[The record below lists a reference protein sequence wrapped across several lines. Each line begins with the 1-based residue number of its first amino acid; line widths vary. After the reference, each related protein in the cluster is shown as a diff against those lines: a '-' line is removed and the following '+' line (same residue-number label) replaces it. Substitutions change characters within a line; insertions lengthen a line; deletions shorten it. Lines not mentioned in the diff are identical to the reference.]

1 MYFKSRKKRNYEADL
16 YQAVSDWENLRKGS
30 LLEHKKLF
38 HIFGYMSPTN
48 LDKNAIQGMA
58 KEAFYGID
66 QLKRD
71 YGLRTDKVWYEA
83 LDSAGYRRVE
93 YIRSMRANG
102 EKLNQDPRINLSTI
116 HGAKGG
122 ECDNVVLLTD
132 LTENTQKGYDKNPDD
147 EERLF
152 YVGATRTKETL
163 HIVRPKENYKG
174 YKI

>member
-1 MYFKSRKKRNYEADL
+1 M
-16 YQAVSDWENLRKGS
+16 
-30 LLEHKKLF
+30 
-38 HIFGYMSPTN
+38 T
-48 LDKNAIQGMA
+48 
-58 KEAFYGID
+58 KESFYTMD
-66 QLKRD
+66 QLQKE
-71 YGLRTDKVWYEA
+71 YGLKTDKVWYEA
-83 LDSAGYRRVE
+83 FDDAPYKRVE
-93 YIRSMRANG
+93 YIRSMKNHG

-132 LTENTQKGYDKNPDD
+132 LTENTLKGYESNPDD

-163 HIVRPKENYKG
+163 HIVRPKDIYKG

>member
-1 MYFKSRKKRNYEADL
+1 MKFDL
-16 YQAVSDWENLRKGS
+16 KNI
-30 LLEHKKLF
+30 LLGVVIGTIGTASVFLL
-38 HIFGYMSPTN
+38 IG
-48 LDKNAIQGMA
+48 DVDIQ
-58 KEAFYGID
+58 
-66 QLKRD
+66 
-71 YGLRTDKVWYEA
+71 TDFQF
-83 LDSAGYRRVE
+83 
-93 YIRSMRANG
+93 G

-163 HIVRPKENYKG
+163 HIVRPRDMYKG